1 MEMAASSGTNI
12 GGQPRGLPTPLP
24 FRAWLNRSWIDL
36 AQPAGDGHL
45 TAWGIELAYQ
55 AFVSDDDLPRFNSI
69 VATNYRLLIA
79 DVARSS
85 KATVA
90 IMAPDEVPLQER
102 CPRWMQLCD
111 AVLSYEHLPPPE
123 RDNLVWLLH
132 RLCFHGLVVRL
143 TGTEPTSLGSDVA
156 ASLQVTRTIAL
167 ACLSRT
173 RGENAYGSLFQALW
187 PALAAGSPAA
197 VEASYH
203 LLIEHAK
210 THPDATRSAQAAVT
224 HQRMVEQAAARL
236 PEFRAGLLWSRFYR
250 ARAFV
255 PMLAGDMDAM
265 VHDMDLAERMAR
277 SLVPGTEAERHAAA
291 EILWPVLESRVREA
305 QALGDLPLAERRAR
319 TLIDAAPLN
328 PRAWLHLGE
337 VLLSLDRF
345 EHAVPVYREAH
356 RLGPPASAVAL
367 FNLGQCHEMLDQAE
381 PAMDAYAELLQL
393 DPLAISAAE
402 RIASIAADHGGR
414 YTGWADA
421 ILGSLTALRAD

>member
-1 MEMAASSGTNI
+1 M
-12 GGQPRGLPTPLP
+12 GGQSKRLPIPLP
-24 FRAWLNRSWIDL
+24 FRAWLNQSWIDL
-36 AQPAGDGHL
+36 SQPPGDGHL
-45 TAWGIELAYQ
+45 TAWGIEFAYQ
-55 AFVSDDDLPRFNSI
+55 AFISNDELPRFNSI
-69 VATNYRLLIA
+69 VATNYRLLVA

-90 IMAPDEVPLQER
+90 VLEPDEVPVLER
-102 CPRWMQLCD
+102 GQRWTRLCD
-111 AVLSYEHLPPPE
+111 AVLSYDQLSLLD

-132 RLCFHGLVVRL
+132 RLCFHKLVVEL
-143 TGTEPTSLGSDVA
+143 TRTASTSAGSDAA

-167 ACLSRT
+167 ACLSRS
-173 RGENAYGSLFQALW
+173 RGENAFGSLFRALW
-187 PALAAGSPAA
+187 PTLLEGSPAA
-197 VEASYH
+197 AEASYH
-203 LLIEHAK
+203 LLVEHAK
-210 THPDATRSAQAAVT
+210 THPDAACSAQAAQT
-224 HQRMVEQAAARL
+224 HQRMVEQAARRL

-255 PMLAGDMDAM
+255 PMLAGDMGGM
-265 VHDMDLAERMAR
+265 VRDMDEAERIAR
-277 SLVPGTEAERHAAA
+277 SLVPGTEAERYAAA

-319 TLIDAAPLN
+319 TLVEAARLN

-337 VLLSLDRF
+337 VLLALERF
-345 EHAVPVYREAH
+345 EDAIPVYLEAH

-393 DPLAISAAE
+393 DPFAISAAE
-402 RIASIAADHGGR
+402 RIASIAAEHGGR

-421 ILGSLTALRAD
+421 ILGLLCTMRRGR